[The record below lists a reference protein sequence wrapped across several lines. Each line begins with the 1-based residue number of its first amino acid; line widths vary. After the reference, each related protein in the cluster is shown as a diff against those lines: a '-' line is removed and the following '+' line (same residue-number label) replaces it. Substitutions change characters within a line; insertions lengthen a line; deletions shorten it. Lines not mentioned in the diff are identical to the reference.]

1 MEQKKPAA
9 DRVRHILQAMER
21 SIDAARQR
29 RVTGGRPPVPAAPSN
44 APALGTSD
52 PIKPML
58 PEKPGR
64 LRARPKR
71 STPLAGFDNRTPMRP
86 APTDDR

>member
-29 RVTGGRPPVPAAPSN
+29 RTNTGRAPTPTPAPQSMPAIVPEPVDTGRTES
-44 APALGTSD
+44 
-52 PIKPML
+52 
-58 PEKPGR
+58 GR

-71 STPLAGFDNRTPMRP
+71 FTSYPGYDDRQSRP
-86 APTDDR
+86 A